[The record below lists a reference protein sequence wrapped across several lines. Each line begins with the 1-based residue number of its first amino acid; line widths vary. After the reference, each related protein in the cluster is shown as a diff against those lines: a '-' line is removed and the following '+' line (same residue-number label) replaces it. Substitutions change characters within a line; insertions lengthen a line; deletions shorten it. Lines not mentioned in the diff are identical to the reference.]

1 MAITCK
7 IVEKKP
13 LSHRLVLQPDSK
25 EDKQLA
31 NEIDLKREKVILLT
45 MTEYLALRGGRQD

>member
-7 IVEKKP
+7 VVEKKP

-25 EDKQLA
+25 EDKKA
-31 NEIDLKREKVILLT
+31 VDDLNPKKEKVVLLT
-45 MTEYLALRGGRQD
+45 MTEYVALRGDRQD